1 MDILRAHR
9 VYIETY
15 GCTTNQAD
23 SDIMRGVLAKHF
35 RLANSVDEADVVV
48 VNTCGVINFTERKIL
63 RRLRE
68 LKESGK
74 TVVAAGCLARI
85 ARKEMEKIA
94 DAVISPDNVH
104 LVDSA
109 VISALNG
116 KKPVLIQ
123 VSSTDKAA
131 LHSTKCRKR
140 ENAISI
146 VSISEGCLG
155 SCSYC
160 ATKIARGR
168 LRSFSLEKI
177 VEEVQRAVTDGFR
190 EIQLTSQDT
199 GAYGMDGKDYRLPD
213 LLNAISEID
222 GDFRVRVGM
231 MNPQHAVEILD
242 DLLSAFESEKIY
254 KFLHIPVQSGD
265 NRILEDMRRD
275 HTVEDFVE
283 VVNAFRRRF
292 DDVMISTDIIVG
304 FPTESKESFWKS
316 YQLIEEFRPDIV
328 NITRFSPRKGTAAYR
343 LKDMPDWIK
352 KERSRILTR
361 LCEEIGLENHR
372 KFVGRVER
380 VLVTKKGKNNTML
393 ARTNSYRPVVLK
405 EGEVGR
411 FYVVKVV
418 DATFNYLVGDWAKVP
433 MKIV

>member
-1 MDILRAHR
+1 MGARTRR

-35 RLANSVDEADVVV
+35 RLASSVDEADVVV
-48 VNTCGVINFTERKIL
+48 VNTCGVISFTERKIL

-74 TVVAAGCLARI
+74 TVVAAGCLTRI

-109 VISALNG
+109 VISALKG
-116 KKPVLIQ
+116 EKPVLIR

-131 LHSTKCRKR
+131 LHATKCRKR

-155 SCSYC
+155 RCSYC

-177 VEEVQRAVTDGFR
+177 VEEVRRAVADGFR

-199 GAYGMDGKDYRLPD
+199 GAYGMDRRGGKDYRLPD
-213 LLNAISEID
+213 LLNAISELD

-242 DLLSAFESEKIY
+242 DLLNAFESEKIY

-265 NRILEDMRRD
+265 NRVLADMKRD
-275 HTVEDFVE
+275 HTVEDFLE
-283 VVNAFRRRF
+283 VVNAFRSRF

-304 FPTESKESFWKS
+304 FPTESEESFWKS
-316 YQLIEEFRPDIV
+316 YQLIEEVRPDIV
-328 NITRFSPRKGTAAYR
+328 NITRFSPRRGTAAYR

-352 KERSRILTR
+352 KERSRILTK

-393 ARTNSYRPVVLK
+393 ARTDAYRPVVLK
-405 EGEVGR
+405 EGELGE
-411 FYVVKVV
+411 FYLVKVV
-418 DATFNYLVGDWAKVP
+418 DATFNYLVGDGVRVLAC
-433 MKIV
+433 